1 MPIAIMQY
9 REATYFKI
17 QRSTYHLYGMH
28 YYAIYIYIY
37 IHYRYKNFDY
47 YFHLFPDPD
56 SELPL
61 TVNEISRREGLN
73 ICYFKLYRTFKYC
86 SLAKFIYFLNVTDNA
101 HHH

>member
-1 MPIAIMQY
+1 
-9 REATYFKI
+9 
-17 QRSTYHLYGMH
+17 MH
-28 YYAIYIYIY
+28 YYAIYIYIYIY
-37 IHYRYKNFDY
+37 IHYRYKNFEYYYY

-56 SELPL
+56 SELPF